1 MAKAQI
7 NFRNEHKASYLA
19 REIAQENN
27 RGSSLEN
34 RIETVLNQL
43 RELTGA
49 KNLKQLDNDKI
60 QTYIDTLHDKLN
72 NGELKSSTVSSYIS
86 ALNRVI
92 ECANERTGKNLK
104 NISAKEVGMNRG
116 SIEYQNRVVSEQTH
130 QDFRD
135 FLGQQGDIKAQA
147 LQHSIDLQRSFGL
160 RLRESIQIKQDT
172 IKQALKTGTLHLG
185 RQDGTKNSQPRD
197 IPIRTTEQLETLKSA
212 LSFMQEHNLR
222 SLAPT
227 DTLKEQYHFA
237 EHVKQEFNRVSD
249 TKMDYHGERHWYA
262 QERISEGATARQ
274 VSEELGHH
282 REEILKHYIPNAGDL

>member
-1 MAKAQI
+1 MKIQTR
-7 NFRNEHKASYLA
+7 FKNELQASHVA
-19 REIAQENN
+19 RQIAQDNN

-43 RELTGA
+43 RETAGV
-49 KNLKQLDNDKI
+49 KSLKQINQDTI
-60 QTYIDTLHDKLN
+60 RAYVDTLHDKLEA
-72 NGELKSSTVSSYIS
+72 GELKSSTASSYVS

-92 ECANERTGKNLK
+92 EYANTNL
-104 NISAKEVGMNRG
+104 NRQLETVSAKDYGLSRG
-116 SIEYQNRVVSEQTH
+116 GVEYQNRVVSEQVH
-130 QDFRD
+130 QDFKD

-160 RLRESIQIKQDT
+160 RLRESIQIKADT
-172 IKQALKTGTLHLG
+172 IKQSLKTGTLHLG

-197 IPIRTTEQLETLKSA
+197 IPIKTTEQLETLKSA

-227 DTLKEQYHFA
+227 DTLKEQYYYA
-237 EHVKQEFNRVSD
+237 QNVKQDFNRVSD
-249 TKMDYHGERHWYA
+249 TKMDYHGERHFYA
-262 QERISEGATARQ
+262 QERLEEGAAARQ

-282 REEILKHYIPNAGDL
+282 REEILKYYAPT

>member
-34 RIETVLNQL
+34 RIETVLNGL

-60 QTYIDTLHDKLN
+60 QTYIDTLHDKLEA
-72 NGELKSSTVSSYIS
+72 GELKSSTVSSYIS

-92 ECANERTGKNLK
+92 EYTNEHTNTKLK
-104 NISAKEVGMNRG
+104 TMSAREVGLSRG
-116 SIEYQNRVVSEQTH
+116 SIEYQNRIVSEQTH
-130 QDFRD
+130 NDFKS
-135 FLGQQGDIKAQA
+135 FLSAQNDIKAQA

-160 RLRESIQIKQDT
+160 RLRESIQIKADT

-197 IPIRTTEQLETLKSA
+197 IPIKTTEQLETLKSA

-227 DTLKEQYHFA
+227 DTLKEQYYYA
-237 EHVKQEFNRVSD
+237 QNVKQEFNQIND
-249 TKMDYHGERHWYA
+249 TKMDYHGERHYYA
-262 QERISEGATARQ
+262 QERLEEGAAARQ

-282 REEILKHYIPNAGDL
+282 REEILKHYTGG